1 MFLDHPKKTYPED
14 FFIFQYVKHIILNY
28 LPVKYYQRTAILTGV
43 TSPPN
48 TTLRIANFVNIDL
61 SVLTILHKCV
71 VLCIE
76 LSSINMLKVP

>member
-28 LPVKYYQRTAILTGV
+28 LLVKYYQRTAILTGV
-43 TSPPN
+43 ASPPN
-48 TTLRIANFVNIDL
+48 TPLRIANFSNINL